1 MPTATRTRHAVRP
14 RPRTAPV
21 RPAARRVSGRMR
33 PAPAPAGAGAVRRG
47 TTGVFER
54 IRALPETRVVDGLLR
69 GRAWIWL
76 IGVLLGG
83 IVAMQVSLLKL
94 NAGISRAV
102 TTAGTLERQNA
113 DFEADIARLS
123 SGDRVRET
131 ALAEGMVTPSPG
143 GVEYLTARGDRDA
156 ARAARRMQP
165 PSELA
170 VAIMQNGGR
179 EPGVLALTD
188 PTVATAPVDPATTT
202 AAPVDPATTTAAPV
216 DPATTT
222 AAPVAPAATA
232 PTDPAAATTPLP
244 GDPATAA
251 PGTGAASA
259 PGQG

>member
-1 MPTATRTRHAVRP
+1 MPPKTAAARTRARHTARARP
-14 RPRTAPV
+14 RPAPA
-21 RPAARRVSGRMR
+21 RPPARRVSGPMR
-33 PAPAPAGAGAVRRG
+33 PAPAGAGAGAVRRG

-54 IRALPETRVVDGLLR
+54 IRALPETRFIDGLLR

-131 ALAEGMVTPSPG
+131 ALTEGMVTPLPG

-156 ARAARRMQP
+156 IRAARRMQP
-165 PSELA
+165 PSEEA
-170 VAIMQNGGR
+170 AAIMQNGGR
-179 EPGVLALTD
+179 EPGVLA
-188 PTVATAPVDPATTT
+188 VDPAT
-202 AAPVDPATTTAAPV
+202 AELTTTAQT
-216 DPATTT
+216 D
-222 AAPVAPAATA
+222 PAATTADPAAATTVTPA
-232 PTDPAAATTPLP
+232 PTDPAATAPADPTAT
-244 GDPATAA
+244 A
-251 PGTGAASA
+251 PGTGATAA
-259 PGQG
+259 TGQG